1 MTVYVRGRPGEPR
14 VRPDWS
20 QAACADD
27 LFPDLWFTDDLKDQ
41 MAAQLVCG
49 GCPIQRDCLR
59 YAFNLQLE
67 HGIWGG
73 TTPKKRAYMRRKGS
87 RV

>member
-1 MTVYVRGRPGEPR
+1 MTAHVQQRPGEPR

-20 QAACADD
+20 QAKCAMW
-27 LFPDLWFTDDLKDQ
+27 PKPNLWYTDDPKDQ
-41 MAAQLVCG
+41 KVAQSICAE
-49 GCPIQRDCLR
+49 CPIQVDCLR
-59 YAFNLQLE
+59 YAFNLRLE